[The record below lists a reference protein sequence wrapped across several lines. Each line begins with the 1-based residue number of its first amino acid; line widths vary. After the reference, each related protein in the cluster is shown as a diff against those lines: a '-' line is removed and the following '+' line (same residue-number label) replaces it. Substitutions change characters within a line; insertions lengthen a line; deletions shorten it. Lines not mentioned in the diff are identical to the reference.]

1 MTSWAFSYLL
11 KELWIWF
18 TCYYVLSTKVQWGRE
33 SWPYSSW
40 YNIYNQCLSQLM
52 FLCYLRQVFFSLFT
66 YSSFLQQKTDLHNIT
81 EMFLKLM
88 LKLPIILILSQMFS
102 SRENW
107 VNLRSVQVII
117 YCAHVFSQHGC
128 SNTLQTFFFFTI
140 KCLKNQLCV
149 LPPPP
154 LAVLKYPLN

>member
-1 MTSWAFSYLL
+1 LALVVEMTRPSSNLT
-11 KELWIWF
+11 EIH
-18 TCYYVLSTKVQWGRE
+18 KVQWGRE

-40 YNIYNQCLSQLM
+40 YNIYNQCLSQLI

-88 LKLPIILILSQMFS
+88 LKLPIILILSQTFS

-117 YCAHVFSQHGC
+117 YWLYDFYIEFWNCSDSVVYVVYHVIYH
-128 SNTLQTFFFFTI
+128 NLLKEKKLTI
-140 KCLKNQLCV
+140 I
-149 LPPPP
+149 
-154 LAVLKYPLN
+154 

>member
-1 MTSWAFSYLL
+1 MFCQQKFSGDESHDRIVVDITSTISVYHNLCF
-11 KELWIWF
+11 F
-18 TCYYVLSTKVQWGRE
+18 VTCDR
-33 SWPYSSW
+33 
-40 YNIYNQCLSQLM
+40 
-52 FLCYLRQVFFSLFT
+52 FFFSLST

-88 LKLPIILILSQMFS
+88 LKLPIILILSQTFS

-149 LPPPP
+149 LPPPS
-154 LAVLKYPLN
+154 LTVLKYPLN